1 MVWLIVGIVGIL
13 ISVFI
18 TKITLI
24 LLSGALYGSTFIGLV
39 ALFLNLGDQLAEKN
53 LVVLM
58 GSMTAAYG
66 IGQVAAPLYSIA
78 LIDYFGNYNATLCLT
93 ALIVLIGISLL
104 LCIKRMAR

>member
-1 MVWLIVGIVGIL
+1 MPIP
-13 ISVFI
+13 VFT

-24 LLSGALYGSTFIGLV
+24 LLSGLYYGSTFIGLV
-39 ALFLNLGDQLAEKN
+39 TLFLN

-66 IGQVAAPLYSIA
+66 IGQVAALLYSIA